1 MNYLISDDRKLIDL
15 DAVWR
20 FLSTEAYWGRQR
32 SKTEVKLQI
41 TNAWRLV
48 GAYREDT
55 RELVGFARAVSDGV
69 NFGYLA
75 DVFVL
80 PEHRAAGL
88 GQKLV
93 AKMIDEGPGAKFRWV
108 LFTADAHGLY
118 RKFGFAEPDQSAL
131 VRPATD

>member
-1 MNYLISDDRKLIDL
+1 MEYRISDDRESIDF
-15 DAVWR
+15 DVVWR
-20 FLSTEAYWGRQR
+20 FLSTEAYWGKHRSRDDVQRQ
-32 SKTEVKLQI
+32 L

-48 GAYREDT
+48 GAYRADSD
-55 RELVGFARAVSDGV
+55 ELVGFARAVSDEV
-69 NFGYLA
+69 NFAYLA

-93 AKMIDEGPGAKFRWV
+93 AKMIDEGPGANFRWV

-118 RKFGFAEPDQSAL
+118 RKFGFAEADNSAL
-131 VRPATD
+131 VRPAGF